1 MQKFQ
6 IVPSSIKTVDDYIDM
21 MLSSASLNYV
31 KGGNFYNVYKVFAK
45 LFFEKLKELET
56 LENGYYEPYET
67 YPFLDAMIKDYGLPN
82 AIFPNLSTLQEKL
95 YAITVM
101 KKAKT
106 IQNLDDLEALFLL
119 LGVEVKFR
127 KCYATDYEDNFGFG
141 DFYETD
147 ISKINLE
154 RITVFYYVINT
165 AITDEMEDNFGFGEF
180 WESDLIGSP
189 FVKQV
194 LDFLSID
201 YIIFKEITKEN
212 FYEKYAE

>member
-67 YPFLDAMIKDYGLPN
+67 YPFIDAMIRDAGLPN
-82 AIFPNLSTLQEKL
+82 IMFPNLNTFQEKL

-101 KKAKT
+101 KKAQT
-106 IQNLDDLEALFLL
+106 IQNLDDLEALFVL

-127 KCYATDYEDNFGFG
+127 KLKKTPYNNNFGFG
-141 DFYETD
+141 RFYETD
-147 ISKINLE
+147 ESKINLK
-154 RITVFYYVINT
+154 RIKVHYYVQNYKKSKKLYN
-165 AITDEMEDNFGFGEF
+165 NFGFGKF
-180 WESDLIGSP
+180 IKNDLIGSP

-201 YIIFKEITKEN
+201 YIVFMEITKEN
-212 FYEKYAE
+212 FYEKYE

>member
-67 YPFLDAMIKDYGLPN
+67 YPFIDAMIRDAGLPN
-82 AIFPNLSTLQEKL
+82 IMFPNLNTFQEKL

-101 KKAKT
+101 KKAQT
-106 IQNLDDLEALFLL
+106 IQNLDDLEALFVL

-127 KCYATDYEDNFGFG
+127 KLKKTPYNNNFGFG
-141 DFYETD
+141 RFYETD
-147 ISKINLE
+147 ESKINLK
-154 RITVFYYVINT
+154 RIKVHYYVQNYKKSKKLYN
-165 AITDEMEDNFGFGEF
+165 NFGFGKF
-180 WESDLIGSP
+180 IKNDLIGST

-201 YIIFKEITKEN
+201 YIVFMEITKEN
-212 FYEKYAE
+212 FYEKYE

>member
-6 IVPSSIKTVDDYIDM
+6 IVPSSIKIVDDYIDM

-31 KGGNFYNVYKVFAK
+31 KGGNFYNIYKVFAK
-45 LFFEKLKELET
+45 LFFDKLKELEA

-67 YPFLDAMIKDYGLPN
+67 YPFLDVMIKDYGLPN

-101 KKAKT
+101 KKAQK
-106 IQNLDDLEALFLL
+106 IQNLDDLEALFVL

-127 KCYATDYEDNFGFG
+127 KLKKTPYYNNFGFG
-141 DFYETD
+141 RFYESD
-147 ISKINLE
+147 ESKNNLK
-154 RITVFYYVINT
+154 RIKVHYYVQNYKKSKKLYN
-165 AITDEMEDNFGFGEF
+165 NFGFGKF
-180 WESDLIGSP
+180 IKNDLIGSP

-201 YIIFKEITKEN
+201 YIVFMEITKEN
-212 FYEKYAE
+212 FYEKYE